1 MATSTRIRTLNFLP
15 DIFKTT
21 TNAQFLAAT
30 LDQIVDQPNTERIE
44 GYIGS
49 KFGYGINA
57 KNKYVIEPTK
67 TRTDY
72 QLDPGVAFLKKDT
85 GIAQDFISYPGIIDA
100 LKLEGGITNNNDRL
114 FESQIYS
121 WDSFT
126 DLDKI
131 INFNQYYWLPEGPD
145 PVTISTDI
153 VFNASDYIITDAP
166 NGYNVTADGQAQGST
181 NPTLTLLRGGTYRFS
196 VNQDSQFWIQ
206 GAPGVTGLDP
216 TQTNV
221 QTRDVFGVSNNGE
234 EVGIVTFTVPAKDA
248 LDEYN
253 FPGNNIVDVV
263 STTPYDQINGQ
274 LLSTVGNI
282 DGISSLNGLTVM
294 FYNTGVPNEQGY
306 ISNFFDETNFDV
318 NSNLVPAQTITISST
333 NSTGNVITCSS
344 TANLVVGQT
353 ITFSGST
360 FGGILVYDAVFPN
373 TIYYVNS
380 IISPT
385 EFTIA
390 QQLFD
395 VGVTPFSVST
405 ASGSGLIANINQ
417 GLNEEGYY
425 TDVTATFYRITYAG
439 SVSDPVLRLV
449 EVGPIPTN
457 QKITAQYGTAWI
469 ARNFY
474 RNVAGTINLVPY
486 NSAILDVLYYQDGT
500 SGNKVGQLRIINSN
514 TTNRIDVVED
524 ILGKKQ
530 YTAPNGVQFTNGL
543 KVVFQ
548 GDIYPVSYE
557 NVQYYVEGVGTAIQ
571 LIPVSDLIAPEPFTS
586 STYIPY
592 DTLPYD
598 IGNYDSNLY
607 IPVTPDYITIARNS
621 INKNPW
627 SRSNRW
633 FHIDVITATATY
645 NNNPNFVTIAA
656 TQENKAKRPI
666 IEFYPNL
673 RLFNSG
679 YLGKAPIDF
688 IDFRTT
694 DAFEYVAGQENYY
707 PDVEVY
713 TAYTATINSAVS
725 STTTTISLSTSD
737 IVGTFQVGQYINDTT
752 NLLPTNAQISNIS
765 VASGITTLTV
775 TWLGNYTFGS
785 TTVASLIAND
795 GQNDNY
801 ALFDGARIVFAADT
815 NENVKDKIYVVRF
828 SSITPLST
836 PVITLTPADDGE
848 VLPLEQ
854 TVAFRGFNYKG
865 KDFYFDSIDWLES
878 QQKTTVNQPPLFDI
892 FDENGISLSNS
903 EYYVGTSFKGNK
915 LFSYGLGS
923 GLDDSILGF
932 PIRYSSID
940 NVGDISFDVSLNADT
955 FNYVRG
961 TTPITQRVNTGYVY
975 NYTVLGEQYRQI
987 GWETAVGSSV
997 QYQLFEFNYFAS
1009 SPTTT
1014 YTCDVSML
1022 SPDASAWPTLQ
1033 VYVNNVLQTGT
1044 YTVTVGPNSTVI
1056 NLEVPDPL
1064 VDTVVQVS
1072 ILSNQVSKIGY
1083 YSVPINLNNNP
1094 LNQDIVVANVGDIR
1108 GQYQSIFY
1116 NNPDITGVVFGA
1128 NNYRDL
1134 GNLVPWG
1141 NRIIQNSASLV
1152 LPGTFLRKQNH
1163 NLFNA
1168 LMFNSKEY
1176 INFKTLLVGTV
1187 NNTDYS
1193 RHYPPAYMLD
1203 DALDQITASKTE
1215 DESFFWSDMLPNK
1228 AAYIT
1233 NTYSFANSLD
1243 VSIYPLSK
1251 VYNYD
1256 TANYNGILVYLT
1268 RTTSGV
1274 TTTTQLIKGI
1284 DYTVSSTSPA
1294 LTVETDL
1301 LPGDQITINEYNQ
1314 TYGSY
1319 CPNTPTKLG
1328 LYPSTIPQ
1336 VILDSNY
1343 VTPTY
1348 FIVGHDGS
1356 YNKLYGDYIDGQL
1369 IDFRDQVLLEFE
1381 KRVYNNLK
1389 LSNVIPINESDVIPG
1404 FWRTTDYSLD
1414 EIKQIY
1420 SINFLNW
1427 VGQNRVNYKKQV
1439 YNANNQYTYNYNRS
1453 GNKINRDP
1461 IPQGYWRGIYEY
1473 FYDTSNPDTKPWEML
1488 GFANQPTWWASRY
1501 GSAPY
1506 TSDNLVLWGDLAAG
1520 YIWNDGVPYVNE
1532 AYVRPELL
1540 QVLPVDTAGNL
1551 VSPFIAI
1558 VGNYY
1563 NQSFVRD
1570 WAVGDVGPTEFSYRR
1585 SSTWPFD
1592 LMKMYALTKP
1602 AEFFNLGVDI
1612 DNYKYN
1618 AEFNQYLVND
1628 RSHLVISDVEIY
1640 GNGTPKTSY
1649 INWIVDYEKQL
1660 GVDATKNITELLDN
1674 LDVRLVYRLAGF
1686 SDKSL
1691 LKFYVEKGTPNS
1703 NNASLLIPD
1712 ESFGVLLY
1720 DNQPFERI
1728 VYSGVIVQS
1737 TPEGYF
1743 KVYGNSQTNAYFT
1756 ISNPKI
1762 NGNYDR
1768 ITLQNLSVQVPK
1780 DYYDTT
1786 TIVSYGTEFYS
1797 LQEVA
1802 VFLSS
1807 YGRYLSTQGVLFDQ
1821 IETGLEVS
1829 WNQMV
1834 AEFLY
1839 WAQSGWEPGSL
1850 INLNPAA
1857 SLISINKDSYIV
1869 QPLTLQQQN
1878 FILNQNLYPI
1888 QSVDMSIVRDGTLF
1902 TAQPLN
1908 QGDTVA
1914 YGQFNIS
1921 NFEHGIVFDNVT
1933 LFDDIIYNLIT
1944 GLRQQR
1950 IIVRGTKT
1958 AEWNGTIDA
1967 QGFILN
1973 QDNIIEWNNETKY
1986 TTGSIVKYKNK
1997 YWIAV
2002 KIIQASEVFDERDWK
2017 ETDYNEIQKG
2027 LLPNSSTRSY
2037 ESTLYYD
2044 VNKANLENDADL
2056 LSFSLIG
2063 YRPRDYLA
2071 LVDLTDITQ
2080 INVYK
2085 NFIKNKG
2092 TLNAVSAFKGA
2103 NLPQG
2108 GIDYEVYENW
2118 AIKAGEF
2125 GGVLNSNFVEFKLNQ
2140 SELTGNP
2147 STVELTNGAYTQGIQ
2162 QQVPLYNIFNYGR
2175 PINSPNVL
2183 PTLPIDTPN
2192 VLFPDAGYV
2201 SFEDVKTYAYY
2212 YFGLT
2217 GAETPIT
2224 RLYQGD
2230 YVWIANL
2237 QGTWQIMSPLSLGTV
2252 IEARNLANGTITLR
2266 FATAHALTKY
2276 SAFAVTNFD
2285 NRVNGYYTV
2294 QNVIDP
2300 FTVLV
2305 SANLNPSVQTIT
2317 GQGIGFKFQS
2327 HRAQE
2332 PSDIINLPLLNNEF
2346 VKNKVWVDLGNEG
2359 SWQVYRKSLNYT
2371 YSNEIVKA
2379 NSQSFGSAVAY
2390 TDNIG
2395 YLIADADA
2403 GVMYRYIYNA
2413 LTEQYELFQTYT
2425 GSASFGTTISY
2436 AGDTFVVSQ
2445 PTGSTASDRTIN
2457 IYQLVSTTLTD
2468 RLELI
2473 QEPIQAPSS
2482 SITNWG
2488 SATAISGDQNWLYVS
2503 DTVNNRVYVY
2513 RKSQVTGKYEYVNII
2528 SITGVGGLDQFGYSL
2543 STDYYGYT
2551 LVIGTPDQNYSS
2563 TIDNSGYSYIF
2574 DRLYQNFEAQ
2584 SSSQPFIPL
2593 LFNLAV
2599 NTNTTTY
2606 NASATTAGS
2615 NKINVDTLQGLT
2627 VGTPSVF
2634 TGPVFGDI
2642 SLNTVYYIRDT
2653 FSPANQVTLST
2664 NKYTETV
2671 DNTYATGNKIR
2682 VSSNSDFV
2690 VNAPIVF
2697 YGETGTSNIV
2707 SGTKYYIKSITTVT
2721 IDTINYDAITISTTI
2736 GGSTFTVSNSD
2747 LNVTAVTFGN
2757 EVTLSSDTG
2766 TMTLNAQTQPVS
2778 VSVNGTTIS
2787 EDQYAVIGNVL
2798 NMYGNITAGDIIT
2811 LDSSTFVLMQT
2822 LSTGTTPRVGTQ
2834 FGQSVAVNK
2843 YASEVLVGAPFQI
2856 SETAGEGAVYRFT
2869 NGGGKYGMITGTVD
2883 CNLTSSE
2890 TILINGFVVTLPIG
2904 GATGAANAI
2913 NKANITNVQA
2923 ANVDDKLVISLV
2935 NTSLATINDKLNIAA
2950 LSPTAYT
2957 GMGIAPYTLTQTITC
2972 PHVGGATQF
2981 GEKIKFN
2988 EFGSFIV
2995 SAPAGTRFAGT
3006 TFDSTDDENFD
3017 NDTIFDNNTTQWVD
3031 PFANAGAVY
3040 MFDYLS
3046 NYNENLLNVG
3056 NFVYAQSVNDIN
3068 QEYGDQPYYGQAIDY
3083 NNYTVIVGSPQFK
3096 PAFVNGQVVVYTN
3109 TAGEQDWV
3117 VFKESNPIVDT
3128 SRIQNGLLY
3137 SASTN
3142 NTLENLDYID
3152 PLQGKLLGVVREN
3165 IDYVSN
3171 TDPASYNSPNATNRG
3186 SSVWGSPQ
3194 IGELWF
3200 DTSNTRFVNYHQP
3213 DVTYNSKWWG
3223 RVFPGSNVSVY
3234 SWISSNVEPSQY
3246 QGPGVPYDTDNY
3258 AIELVQ
3264 DARGSLVPQYFYWV
3278 RNTNIVFSKLGK
3290 TLSDTILEYYII
3302 NPINSGISYFAP
3314 LLPNAFALYNSDP
3327 YINNIDTIF
3336 HVGFSTGTNDDVSH
3350 SVYNLIRANYA
3361 DDFLPGLPAT
3371 NSLDIPESLYDR
3383 MLDSLAGLD
3392 ETGAV
3397 VPDPFLPKPVQ
3408 YGIYARP
3415 RQSFFVNRF
3424 GALQNYLQYA
3434 NEVLAQFP
3442 ITETRS
3448 ANFLFQDGSV
3458 NPSTVNNPNWTG
3470 GTELFYDTQQYWNY
3484 IDWWAAGYNNNTKS
3498 AFRVP
3503 LYADLSTLSVPSGTI
3518 VTVAQNGNGKFEV
3531 YRSNDDNT
3539 WTRIGLEDGTIEFT
3553 NTLWD
3558 YEEARLG
3565 FGDNFFDTTPYDS
3578 FPSQET
3584 RYILRAL
3591 NEQIYT
3597 QELQIYRNKS
3607 LILLFEYIQSE
3618 TIEGQNY
3625 LPWLN
3630 KTSFIDVG
3638 HTIRE
3643 LLPIE
3648 VFQTDNQDF
3657 LQGYLNEV
3665 KPYHVVI
3672 KEFLFKYTG
3681 QDVYDGDIT
3690 DFDLPAQ
3697 YNSTIQKFVSPELVY
3712 ANPSSAYEFLPTD
3725 PIWETQ
3731 AYNQWFDNFGLSI
3744 TGVNG
3749 YPITTLSSYI
3759 SLNSSSFTVDNS
3771 FGFPINGVVLIDAEL
3786 IAYSNVDRSTNTL
3799 SGLTRGVDG
3808 TAITQHIP
3816 GAQLTIDLPAVLLLD
3831 GGRGYTEPPR
3841 VTAYYDETLYGPPKR
3856 PAQLEAVMFLDS
3868 VLSVNVIDPGAGYP
3882 VLPEIRIDPSIS
3894 ILFNSTQ
3901 VSTLTNTIVL
3911 DTPLLQTGD
3920 LVKYIVG
3927 ENTTAVGGLDDGQYY
3942 YINVLETAPAFT
3954 IALYTNYGD
3963 AVNDQRRVV
3972 LFDQGIGS
3980 DNKLNLSARA
3990 SCVSS
3995 SAPIRQNQITLR
4007 FDRTSYTSRVTDW
4020 ESGAFYGSFY
4030 AGLYTNSESI
4040 SSSSISLQST
4050 QPPISNILAS
4060 AAGAAFEI
4068 NSVTNDESS
4077 TWSSRTRDVVATVAD
4092 NKITI
4097 VESAGGTTQGLS
4109 GVGPTI
4115 GFYVGM
4121 PVKFEGA
4128 VGTTGLVNSTTYYVA
4143 EVTNDS
4149 QIKIS
4154 ATDGGPVFSLNAEV
4168 ISVAGLTLY
4177 VGQVLDSTIINITYP
4192 GIRQVTATTAITNKL
4207 TVPLT
4212 LSGQGGTSEFYTNL
4226 PVFFTGN
4233 VFGGIIENETYYVT
4247 TVADNQTF
4255 TLSTKQD
4262 PVMLNITGTSS
4273 TGNLVT
4279 CNSTLGLAVND
4290 PIIFTDLTVSSGTT
4304 NLVEGTTYY
4313 VQSIF
4318 SGTQFKVATNVNSGE
4333 INPGTA
4339 TLTGVVTDQKDTVTL
4354 TTATGN
4360 MTINVGLPISPGQ
4373 INGQQFTFYPTS
4385 AQINDPAYTNG
4396 NLIERVIPATV
4407 TETTT
4412 GTGGWVFLTDTSGG
4426 LTNIYVNMPI
4436 EVDTTYGGLT
4446 AGTVYY
4452 VTEADSIETTVTT
4465 TTAGNALIC
4474 TSTAGF
4480 YVGMPIV
4487 FDGISLGGT
4496 QLDFQ
4501 YYVQSIASS
4510 TSFKIAETPTG
4521 PEVDL
4526 TSDSGSMNALGES
4539 YIKVSTTLSGTP
4551 IALTT
4556 VTAGET
4562 NLTQVIDPTGLDA
4575 ATFDVSSILG
4585 GYRVIVTNDSSGYA
4599 IDNTIVINGSELG
4612 GTDGV
4617 NDLTMTVNTIGT
4629 NGELLSLICS
4639 GTPAGTNTEYY
4650 LKVISAN
4657 ECEVYSDP
4665 LLQIPVAYDD
4675 FSFNGI
4681 RSTTAT
4687 SVTASND
4694 RITVNSN
4701 SLFNVNDP
4709 VVFTGSVFGGL
4720 VVGQTYYI
4728 LAKPT
4733 STTVTV
4739 SATVGGSVVNIAA
4752 DASGTMYMAKSGDYA
4767 LLPEPFFFN
4776 QSLVK
4781 YNNRVYQ
4788 CVVSNNDTDFIFGK
4802 WEVLDSGSRELNALD
4817 RIVGY
4822 YQPTVNMPGLDLTQ
4836 LVNGITYPNSTYY
4849 GNAFAPD
4856 DEYELDTILQDQPF
4870 YPTEIDTASI
4880 IWNGSGYIGVANS
4893 PEYSAIIASPDN
4905 TDWVI
4910 DNISNQPVGV
4920 TDIAY
4925 ANGKYVITTTNAA
4938 TPIYTSPNGTIWST
4952 NGSYTPYG
4960 STPYDEIPYDVTA
4973 LVVESNLLNSV
4984 SYLNNKWVA
4993 VGNNIVTSED
5003 GTVWR
5008 ETDAFTN
5015 GLTNVLNGIIGAN
5028 TTNFTGFVA
5037 VGKGQ
5042 EVVSGITTNVNLLKT
5057 STNGTIWSTLNTLST
5072 KGFNAVAASPT
5083 QLVTV
5088 GEDGVIYASQNG
5100 VNWLGVNEAVIISVN
5115 GSSNEIIV
5123 PSTAGFQVGDT
5134 VRFTNSFGVINSST
5148 SYTISAI
5155 PSTTQVQLTSV
5166 ILSGTVPTS
5175 TTYMYKYPRTETLN
5189 DVHYANGIYV
5199 AVGDVGAGNAVIKTS
5214 SDGYTWTSRNSTVAQ
5229 KLNGVNYNSDD
5240 GVWIVVGDNNVI
5252 LQSTDN
5258 GVTWESSSVF
5268 LTDPTVYNVQGDPFL
5283 SGYGPEEMVPG
5294 VVSDNLTMIVTTRP
5308 GTNWDAT
5315 EYQHVGYNVVST
5327 EIVPDS
5333 GTQTTFSFDNLV
5345 QIPAQIAVW
5354 QIDGITELGT
5364 RLYDGY
5370 DYVTNNSSNWINKI
5384 VELNSPLPL
5393 GDSLRIDV
5401 YEVGNGDQL
5410 VKSNSQ
5416 TDPIR
5421 INDVT
5426 GFNEIYLSCNYSGT
5440 RTSGSGVI
5448 RQGTEPIQTTV
5459 IATESTGDSMVCI
5472 DASKLTINQQIT
5484 FQGDVFGGVAI
5495 DTPYYVKTISNITNR
5510 ITISDSIVSGVAGPT
5525 LQLTSDTGSMDLII
5539 QVGSGAVWS
5548 DPITYH
5554 NGNKLIFGT
5563 VTQISQTKSS
5573 TNTIVCNSTGGI
5585 AINDRITF
5593 SDTMIGGLTPQTTYY
5608 VRSVVDGNEFTVSLT
5623 QGGPVVA
5630 LTDNNGG
5637 ALAITNDYA
5646 FGQVINSTAAKIIFS
5661 AQYNDTVDY
5670 LVYTV
5675 FGETQPQ
5682 QYGYTIP
5689 ETEVFLVPSTPVTTF
5704 TLTNYYSGDNP
5715 ENAVVEHN
5723 GLRLVNLSDYTIDTM
5738 TGVLTLTFSPSA
5750 GDTIA
5755 VTTYNL
5761 TERQYLHTNYGGS
5774 FSGSITTSLTVSN
5787 STHQPG
5793 YDETNYD
5800 IGDYSP
5806 GPDYLTLGSGSTAS
5820 LIVNDA
5826 IIFNAPTI
5834 GGIVANQTYYVVNI
5848 LSSTQFAVSNT
5859 LGGAPLT
5866 LTTASGSMIGIINP
5880 PTVSN
5885 IVAINN
5891 AIAPPIASTLVTTA
5905 TGTVITGTTTAGFV
5919 VGQTIIFKSAGST
5932 IGNIVNGE
5940 YYYVESIIDG
5950 TDFTISET
5958 PGGSAFVVDA
5968 GTVTGTLVVYVG
5980 GLEAV
5985 RVTTGVPHNLATNNV
6000 VRIDGTSGSTQLNNN
6015 IYYVKVVSDTQVD
6028 LYEYGIPGNAGY
6040 DPAYAAI
6047 NYPVVSVS
6055 TYTGGGYIWL
6065 DQTFTLTT
6073 TVARQTYVTTNRIR
6087 VDSTSELVEGTPII
6101 FAGTNIG
6108 NLIANTTYYVK
6119 TIVSSTL
6126 FTISATRG
6134 GSEFVQI
6141 NATGTMGATQ
6151 WEQVNVDRLWVTVNG
6166 YRVPSSSLVIN
6177 PDNNLSILTTIV
6189 PGDIIVITSMM
6200 PTATPNEKV
6209 YINNVTKSGISSVY
6223 RANTETRTWLTS
6235 DLFNTDQT
6243 IYVNDVTRLT
6253 NQIVQNVASPAAID
6267 GVTNIGLTADK
6278 RIICQV
6284 IIYNNTTS
6292 TTLSSSAYRVV
6303 VDNIAPVLKITSGV
6317 STGDSLTITT
6327 IEGNIIYVNG
6337 EQIRF
6342 STVDFTLNSLSNL
6355 QRGANGTGEQ
6365 TFIPEYSEVYGILS
6379 ENRLVQADYFE
6390 TWNSY
6395 IYNTTE
6401 GDPLQISLTAG
6412 ADFLR
6417 ADVS

>member
-44 GYIGS
+44 GYIGT

-57 KNKYVIEPTK
+57 KNKYVVEPTK

-114 FESQIYS
+114 FESQFYS

-153 VFNASDYIITDAP
+153 VFNATDYIITDAP
-166 NGYNVTADGQAQGST
+166 NGYNVVADGQSQGST

-206 GAPGVTGLDP
+206 GQPGVTGLDP
-216 TQTNV
+216 TQLNV
-221 QTRDVFGVSNNGE
+221 QTRDVFGVTNNGA
-234 EVGIVTFTVPAKDA
+234 EVGVVTFTVPAKNA

-263 STTPYDQINGQ
+263 STTPYDQVNGQ
-274 LLSTVGNI
+274 LLSAIGNI
-282 DGISSLNGLTVM
+282 DGISSLDGLTVM

-353 ITFSGST
+353 ITFTGAT
-360 FGGILVYDAVFPN
+360 FGGILTYDTVFPN

-380 IISPT
+380 IVSAT

-390 QQLFD
+390 QNLFD
-395 VGVTPFSVST
+395 VGVTPYGVTT

-425 TDVTATFYRITYAG
+425 TDVSATYYRITYMG
-439 SVSDPVLRLV
+439 DPSDPVLRLV
-449 EVGPIPTN
+449 EVGPISTN
-457 QKITAQYGTAWI
+457 EKITVQYGTEWI
-469 ARNFY
+469 ARKFY
-474 RNVAGTINLVPY
+474 RNVAGTINLIPY
-486 NSAILDVLYYQDGT
+486 NSAILDTLYYQDGT
-500 SGNKVGQLRIINSN
+500 SGNKVGQLRIIDSN
-514 TTNRIDVVED
+514 TTNRIDVLED
-524 ILGKKQ
+524 ILGKTQ

-548 GDIYPVSYE
+548 GDIYPTSYE

-633 FHIDVITATATY
+633 FHIDVINATAEY
-645 NNNPNFVTIAA
+645 NNDPDFVTIAA
-656 TQENKAKRPI
+656 TQANKAKRPI

-713 TAYTATINSAVS
+713 TAYTATINSVTA
-725 STTTTISLSTSD
+725 STTTTITIDTAD
-737 IVGTFQVGQYINDTT
+737 ITGTFQVGQYINDST
-752 NLLPTNAQISNIS
+752 NLLPTNTQISDIT
-765 VASGITTLTV
+765 VASGVTTLTV
-775 TWLGNYTFGS
+775 TWLGNYTFTGTS
-785 TTVASLIAND
+785 VASLIAND

-801 ALFDGARIVFAADT
+801 ALFDGARVVFAADT
-815 NENVKDKIYVVRF
+815 NEDVKDKIYVVRF
-828 SSITPLST
+828 SAVTELAT
-836 PVITLTPADDGE
+836 PVITLTPADDGN

-854 TVAFRGFNYKG
+854 TVAFRGYNYQG
-865 KDFYFDSIDWLES
+865 KDFYFDGIDWFES

-903 EYYVGTSFKGNK
+903 DYYVGSSFEGTK
-915 LFSYGLGS
+915 LFAYGLGS

-940 NVGDISFDVSLNADT
+940 NVGDISFDVSLNSDT

-961 TTPITQRVNTGYVY
+961 TTPITQKVNTGYVY

-987 GWETAVGSSV
+987 GWETAVGNSV
-997 QYQLFEFNYFAS
+997 QYQIFEFNYYAS
-1009 SPTTT
+1009 TPTTT
-1014 YTCDVSML
+1014 YTCDVSMV
-1022 SPDASAWPTLQ
+1022 SADTSQWPTLQ
-1033 VYVNNVLQTGT
+1033 VYVNNVLQTGN

-1056 NLEVPDPL
+1056 NFTVPDPL

-1072 ILSNQVSKIGY
+1072 ILSDQVSKVAY
-1083 YSVPINLNNNP
+1083 YQVPINLNNNP
-1094 LNQDIVVANVGDIR
+1094 LNQDIIVANVGDIR

-1116 NNPDITGVVFGA
+1116 NNPNTTGNVFGA

-1176 INFKTLLVGTV
+1176 INFKTLLVNTV
-1187 NNTDYS
+1187 NNTDYNRYYS
-1193 RHYPPAYMLD
+1193 PAYMLD

-1215 DESFFWSDMLPNK
+1215 DESFFWSDMLPSK
-1228 AAYIT
+1228 AAYIS

-1243 VSIYPLSK
+1243 VSIYPLSRI
-1251 VYNYD
+1251 YDYD
-1256 TANYNGILVYLT
+1256 TANYYGILVYLT
-1268 RTTSGV
+1268 RTTDGV
-1274 TTTTQLIKGI
+1274 TTTTQLIRGV
-1284 DYTVSSTSPA
+1284 DYTVSSTSPS

-1336 VILDSNY
+1336 VILDDNY

-1348 FIVGHDGS
+1348 FILGHDGS

-1389 LSNVIPINESDVIPG
+1389 LSNVIPITESEVIPG
-1404 FWRTTDYSLD
+1404 FWRTTDYTLD
-1414 EIKQIY
+1414 EVKQMY
-1420 SINFLNW
+1420 SVNFLNW

-1439 YNANNQYTYNYNRS
+1439 YVANNQYTYNYNRS
-1453 GNKINRDP
+1453 GNKINKDP

-1473 FYDTSNPDTKPWEML
+1473 FYDTSNPDTRPWEML
-1488 GFANQPTWWASRY
+1488 GFTNQPTWWASRY

-1520 YIWNDGVPYVNE
+1520 YVWNNGEPYINE

-1540 QVLPVDTAGNL
+1540 QVLPVDSAGEL
-1551 VSPFIAI
+1551 VSPFISI
-1558 VGNYY
+1558 VGNYS
-1563 NQSFVRD
+1563 NQSFVKD
-1570 WAVGDVGPTEFSYRR
+1570 WVVGDGGPTEFSYRR

-1592 LMKMYALTKP
+1592 LMKLYALTKP

-1618 AEFNQYLVND
+1618 AEFNQYLVNN
-1628 RSHLVISDVEIY
+1628 RSHLVISDVEVY

-1649 INWIVDYEKQL
+1649 INWVVDYEKQI
-1660 GVDATKNITELLDN
+1660 GVNATQNITDLLDN

-1686 SDKSL
+1686 SDKNL

-1728 VYSGVIVQS
+1728 IYSGVIVQS

-1743 KVYGNSQTNAYFT
+1743 KVYGNSQTNAYFN
-1756 ISNPKI
+1756 ILNPKI
-1762 NGNYDR
+1762 NGNYDK
-1768 ITLQNLSVQVPK
+1768 ITLQNVSVQVPK
-1780 DYYDTT
+1780 DYFDTT
-1786 TIVSYGTEFYS
+1786 SIVAYGTELYS

-1807 YGRYLSTQGVLFDQ
+1807 YGRYLTSQGVLFDQ

-1829 WNQMV
+1829 WNQMI

-1839 WAQSGWEPGSL
+1839 WAQSGWEPGS
-1850 INLNPAA
+1850 IVNLNPAA
-1857 SLISINKDSYIV
+1857 NLISINKDSYIV

-1997 YWIAV
+1997 YWIAL

-2017 ETDYNEIQKG
+2017 ETDYNEVQKG

-2140 SELTGNP
+2140 TELTGNP
-2147 STVELTNGAYTQGIQ
+2147 STVELTNGVYTPGIQ

-2175 PINSPNVL
+2175 PITTPDVL

-2192 VLFPDAGYV
+2192 ILFPDAGYV
-2201 SFEDVKTYAYY
+2201 SFEDVKAYAYY
-2212 YFGLT
+2212 YFGLA

-2252 IEARNLANGTITLR
+2252 VEARNLANGTITIR
-2266 FATAHALTKY
+2266 FATAQTLSKY

-2285 NRVNGYYTV
+2285 NRINGYYTV

-2300 FTVLV
+2300 YTVLV
-2305 SANLNPSVQTIT
+2305 SANLNPAIQTIT

-2327 HRAQE
+2327 HRAEE
-2332 PSDIINLPLLNNEF
+2332 PSDIVNLPLLDNEF
-2346 VKNKVWVDLGNEG
+2346 TKNKVWVDLGNEG
-2359 SWQVYRKSLNYT
+2359 SWQVYRKSLNYQ
-2371 YSNEIVKA
+2371 YSSEIVKS
-2379 NSQSFGSAVAY
+2379 NSQTFGSAVAY
-2390 TDNIG
+2390 TDAIG

-2403 GVMYRYIYNA
+2403 GEVYRYVYNA

-2436 AGDTFVVSQ
+2436 SGNTFVISQ
-2445 PTGSTASDRTIN
+2445 PSGATSNDRTVS
-2457 IYQLVSTTLTD
+2457 IYQLVSNTLTD

-2473 QEPIQAPSS
+2473 QEPIVAPSS
-2482 SITNWG
+2482 AITSWG

-2503 DTVNNRVYVY
+2503 DTVNNQVYAY
-2513 RKSQVTGKYEYVNII
+2513 RKSQITSKYEYATTI
-2528 SITGVGGLDQFGYSL
+2528 SIIGVGGTDQFGYSL
-2543 STDYYGYT
+2543 STDYYGHT
-2551 LVIGTPDQNYSS
+2551 LVVGTPDQNYNE
-2563 TIDNSGYSYIF
+2563 TTDNSGYSYIF
-2574 DRLYQNFEAQ
+2574 DRLYQNVEAQ

-2593 LFNLAV
+2593 LFNLTVAP
-2599 NTNTTTY
+2599 NTTTY
-2606 NASATTAGS
+2606 NASQTAATT
-2615 NKINVDTLQGLT
+2615 NKVTVDTLQGLNI
-2627 VGTPSVF
+2627 GIPAVF

-2642 SLNTVYYIRDT
+2642 ALNNVYYVRDT
-2653 FSPANQVTLST
+2653 FAPANEITLST
-2664 NKYTETV
+2664 NKYTAIA

-2682 VSSNSDFV
+2682 VDDNSNFV
-2690 VNAPIVF
+2690 LNSPIIF

-2707 SGTKYYIKSITTVT
+2707 SGTKYYVKSITTVT
-2721 IDTINYDAITISTTI
+2721 IDTVDYDAITISSTL
-2736 GGSTFTVSNSD
+2736 GGSTFTVANSEI
-2747 LNVTAVTFGN
+2747 NVTAVTFGD
-2757 EVTLSSDTG
+2757 EFTLSSDTG
-2766 TMTLNAQTQPVS
+2766 TMTLNAQTQPVF
-2778 VSVNGTTIS
+2778 VSVNGTNVA
-2787 EDQYAVIGNVL
+2787 EDQYAVVGNVL
-2798 NMYGNITAGDIIT
+2798 YMYGNITAGDIIT
-2811 LDSSTFVLMQT
+2811 VSSSTFVLMQT
-2822 LSTGTTPRVGTQ
+2822 LTIGTTPRVGTQ

-2843 YASEVLVGAPFQI
+2843 YASEVLVGAPFQL
-2856 SETAGEGAVYRFT
+2856 SDTAGEGAVYRYT
-2869 NGGGKYGMITGTVD
+2869 SGGNKYGMISGTTT
-2883 CNLTSSE
+2883 CSITTAQ
-2890 TILINGFVVTLPIG
+2890 TILINGFAVTLPIG

-2913 NKANITNVQA
+2913 NEARITNVEA
-2923 ANVDDKLVISLV
+2923 ANVDGKLVISLI
-2935 NTSLATINDKLNIAA
+2935 NASLATINDKLNIAA
-2950 LSPTAYT
+2950 LSPSAYINM
-2957 GMGIAPYTLTQTITC
+2957 GMTPYTLTQTITC

-2988 EFGSFIV
+2988 EFDSFIV

-3031 PFANAGAVY
+3031 PFVNAGAVY

-3068 QEYGDQPYYGQAIDY
+3068 QNYGNQPYYGQAIDF
-3083 NNYTVIVGSPQFK
+3083 NNYTVIVGSPQFR
-3096 PAFVNGQVVVYTN
+3096 PNVVNGQVVVYTN
-3109 TAGEQDWV
+3109 TAGVQDWV
-3117 VFKESNPIVDT
+3117 VYKESNPIVDS

-3137 SASTN
+3137 SAITN

-3171 TDPASYNSPNATNRG
+3171 ADPASYNSPNATNKG
-3186 SSVWGSPQ
+3186 SGVWGSPQ
-3194 IGELWF
+3194 VGELWF

-3223 RVFPGSNVSVY
+3223 RVFPGSNVAVY
-3234 SWISSNVEPSQY
+3234 SWISSNVVPSQY
-3246 QGPGVPYDTDNY
+3246 QGPGVPYNTDTY

-3278 RNTNIVFSKLGK
+3278 RNTNIVFTKLGK

-3327 YINNIDTIF
+3327 YINNTDTIF
-3336 HVGFSTGTNDDVSH
+3336 HVGFSTGTNDDESH
-3350 SVYNLIRANYA
+3350 SVYNLIRSNYA

-3371 NSLDIPESLYDR
+3371 NSIDTPESLYDR
-3383 MLDSLAGLD
+3383 LLDSLAGVD

-3397 VPDPFLPKPVQ
+3397 VPDPYLPKPVQ

-3424 GALQNYLQYA
+3424 GALKNYLQYA
-3434 NEVLAQFP
+3434 NEVLSQFP
-3442 ITETRS
+3442 ISETRS
-3448 ANFLFQDGSV
+3448 SNFLFKDGSI
-3458 NPSTVNNPNWTG
+3458 NPSTVDNPNWTG
-3470 GTELFYDTQQYWNY
+3470 STELFYDTQQYWNY
-3484 IDWWAAGYNNNTKS
+3484 IDWWATGYNNTTKS
-3498 AFRVP
+3498 SLRVP
-3503 LYADLSTLSVPSGTI
+3503 LYADLSTLSVPAGTI

-3531 YRSNDDNT
+3531 YRSNEDTT
-3539 WTRIGLEDGTIEFT
+3539 WTRIGLEDGTIEFSS
-3553 NTLWD
+3553 TLWD

-3565 FGDNFFDTTPYDS
+3565 FGDNFFDTTPFDE
-3578 FPSQET
+3578 FPSEET

-3607 LILLFEYIQSE
+3607 LILLFEYIQTE
-3618 TIEGQNY
+3618 TIESQNY

-3681 QDVYDGDIT
+3681 EDVYDGDIT

-3697 YNSTIQKFVSPELVY
+3697 YDSTIQKFVSPELVY
-3712 ANPSSAYEFLPTD
+3712 ANPSSAYQFLPTD

-3731 AYNQWFDNFGLSI
+3731 AYNQWFNNFGLSI
-3744 TGVNG
+3744 TGVND

-3759 SLNSSSFTVDNS
+3759 SLNSNSFTVDNS
-3771 FGFPINGVVLIDAEL
+3771 FGFPINGVVLIDSEL

-3799 SGLTRGVDG
+3799 SGLTRGIDG

-3816 GAQLTIDLPAVLLLD
+3816 GAQLIIDLPAVLLLD
-3831 GGRGYTEPPR
+3831 GGRGYTEPPK

-3856 PAQLEAVMFLDS
+3856 AAQLEAVMYLDS

-3894 ILFNSTQ
+3894 IAFSSTQ

-3920 LVKYIVG
+3920 LIKYVVG
-3927 ENTTAVGGLDDGQYY
+3927 DNTTAVGGLDDGQYY

-3954 IALYTNYGD
+3954 VALYTNYGD
-3963 AVNDQRRVV
+3963 AVSDERRVV
-3972 LFDQGIGS
+3972 LFNTGTGS
-3980 DNKLNLSARA
+3980 NNKLNLSARA
-3990 SCVSS
+3990 SCVSTS
-3995 SAPIRQNQITLR
+3995 IPVRQNQITLR
-4007 FDRTSYTSRVTDW
+4007 FDRTSYTSRVIDW

-4030 AGLYTNSESI
+4030 AGLYNNSESI

-4050 QPPISNILAS
+4050 QPPIDSILAS

-4068 NSVTNDESS
+4068 NSVTNNESL
-4077 TWSSRTRDVVATVAD
+4077 TWSSRTRNVTATVAD

-4097 VESAGGTTQGLS
+4097 VESAGGTTQGLA

-4121 PVKFEGA
+4121 PIKFEGA
-4128 VGTTGLVNSTTYYVA
+4128 VGTTNLVNDTTYYVA

-4154 ATDGGPVFSLNAEV
+4154 VTDGGPVFSLNAES
-4168 ISVAGLTLY
+4168 ISVAGLLLY
-4177 VGQVLDSTIINITYP
+4177 VGQVNDSTIININYP
-4192 GIRQVTATTAITNKL
+4192 GIRQITATTSTNKL
-4207 TVPLT
+4207 TVPLS

-4226 PVFFTGN
+4226 PIFFTGN
-4233 VFGGIIENETYYVT
+4233 VFGGVVENETYYVT

-4255 TLSTKQD
+4255 TMSTEQD
-4262 PVMLNITGTSS
+4262 PLMLNITATSS
-4273 TGNLVT
+4273 TGNVVT
-4279 CNSTLGLAVND
+4279 CNSTLGLTVND
-4290 PIIFTDLTVSSGTT
+4290 PIIFTDFTVSSGSI

-4313 VQSIF
+4313 VQSIY
-4318 SGTQFKVATNVNSGE
+4318 SGTQFKVSTNINSGE
-4333 INPGTA
+4333 IDPGTA
-4339 TLTGVVTDQKDTVTL
+4339 TLTGTVTNQKDTVTL
-4354 TTATGN
+4354 STATGS
-4360 MTINVGLPISPGQ
+4360 MTMNVGLPVSPGQ

-4407 TETTT
+4407 TEVTS
-4412 GTGGWVFLTDTSGG
+4412 GEGGWVFLTATSGG

-4465 TTAGNALIC
+4465 TTAGNVLIC

-4480 YVGMPIV
+4480 YEGMPIV
-4487 FDGISLGGT
+4487 FNGTSLGGT
-4496 QLDFQ
+4496 ELDFQ
-4501 YYVQSIASS
+4501 YYVHTIVDG
-4510 TSFKIAETPTG
+4510 TSFKISETPTG
-4521 PEVDL
+4521 TEVDL
-4526 TSDSGSMNALGES
+4526 TSDSGSMNALGET

-4562 NLTQVIDPTGLDA
+4562 NLTQVPDPTGADA

-4585 GYRVIVTNDSSGYA
+4585 GYRVIITNASTGYA
-4599 IDNTIVINGSELG
+4599 IDNTITIDGSELG

-4639 GTPAGTNTEYY
+4639 GTPAGTDSNYY

-4657 ECEVYSDP
+4657 QCEVYSDS
-4665 LLQIPVAYDD
+4665 LMQIPVAYDD
-4675 FSFNGI
+4675 FAYTGI

-4694 RITVNSN
+4694 RITVGS
-4701 SLFNVNDP
+4701 STSFSVNDP

-4728 LAKPT
+4728 L
-4733 STTVTV
+4733 STGTGWVTV
-4739 SATVGGSVVNIAA
+4739 SETVGGSVFNIAS

-4767 LLPEPFFFN
+4767 LLPEPFYFN
-4776 QSLVK
+4776 QSVVK
-4781 YNNRVYQ
+4781 YNNKVYQ
-4788 CVVSNNDTDFIFGK
+4788 CIVSNNDTDFIFGK
-4802 WEVLDSGSRELNALD
+4802 WEMLDSGSRELNALD

-4836 LVNGITYPNSTYY
+4836 LVNGITYPNPTYY

-4870 YPTEIDTASI
+4870 YPSEIDTVAI
-4880 IWNGSGYIGVANS
+4880 VWDGTGYVGAANN
-4893 PEYSAIIASPDN
+4893 PNYSAVISSPDN

-4910 DNISNQPVGV
+4910 DNIANQPVGV
-4920 TDIAY
+4920 SDIIHADS
-4925 ANGKYVITTTNAA
+4925 KYVITTTNSA
-4938 TPIYTSPNGTIWST
+4938 TPLYTSVDGIVWST
-4952 NGSYTPYG
+4952 TSSNS
-4960 STPYDEIPYDVTA
+4960 SIS
-4973 LVVESNLLNSV
+4973 VEATSLNSV

-5003 GTVWR
+5003 ATVWR

-5015 GLTNVLNGIIGAN
+5015 GLTNELNGVVGAN

-5042 EVVSGITTNVNLLKT
+5042 TVVSGTTTDVNILKT
-5057 STNGTIWSTLNTLST
+5057 SSNGTIWSTLNPLSY
-5072 KGFNAVAASPT
+5072 KGFNAVTASST

-5088 GEDGVIYASQNG
+5088 GEDGVIYTSQNG

-5123 PSTAGFQVGDT
+5123 PSTAGFQLGDT
-5134 VRFTNSFGVINSST
+5134 VRFTSSFDVISSST

-5155 PSTTQVQLTSV
+5155 PSSTQIQLTSTTFTGV
-5166 ILSGTVPTS
+5166 VPTV
-5175 TTYMYKYPRTETLN
+5175 TTYMYLYPRTETLN
-5189 DVHYANGIYV
+5189 DVHYANGIFV
-5199 AVGDVGAGNAVIKTS
+5199 AVGNTGTIKTS
-5214 SDGYTWTSRNSTVAQ
+5214 TDAYAWTTATSGTTQ
-5229 KLNGVNYNSDD
+5229 HLNGINYNSDD
-5240 GVWIVVGDNNVI
+5240 NVWIVAGDNNVI

-5268 LTDPTVYNVQGDPFL
+5268 LTDPTIYNVTGDPFL

-5315 EYQHVGYNVVST
+5315 EYQHVGYNVVSA
-5327 EIVPDS
+5327 EIVPES

-5354 QIDGITELGT
+5354 QIDGITGLGT

-5370 DYVTNNSSNWINKI
+5370 DYVTNNSANWITKT

-5393 GDSLRIDV
+5393 GDSLRIDA

-5410 VKSNSQ
+5410 VKSNSE

-5421 INDVT
+5421 ENDVT

-5440 RTSGSGVI
+5440 RTNGSGVI
-5448 RQGTEPIQTTV
+5448 RQGTEPLQTVVTV
-5459 IATESTGDSMVCI
+5459 TDGTSDSMLCTDV
-5472 DASKLTINQQIT
+5472 STLTINQQIT
-5484 FQGDVFGGVAI
+5484 FQGDVFGGVSI
-5495 DTPYYVKTISNITNR
+5495 DTPYYVKTISNITNT

-5539 QVGSGAVWS
+5539 QVGSGTVWS
-5548 DPITYH
+5548 DPIAYH

-5563 VTQISQTKSS
+5563 VTQVSQTKSS

-5585 AINDRITF
+5585 AVNDRITF
-5593 SDTMIGGLTPQTTYY
+5593 SNTMIGGLTPQTTYY
-5608 VRSVVDGNEFTVSLT
+5608 VLSVVDGNEFTVST
-5623 QGGPVVA
+5623 TEGGSIVS
-5630 LTDNNGG
+5630 LTDDNGG
-5637 ALAITNDYA
+5637 ALAVTNDYA
-5646 FGQVINSTAAKIIFS
+5646 FGQVANSITAKIIFT
-5661 AQYNDTVDY
+5661 APYNNANDY
-5670 LVYTV
+5670 LVYSV
-5675 FGETQPQ
+5675 FGETQPE

-5689 ETEVFLVPSTPVTTF
+5689 ETEIFLIPDTPVTSF
-5704 TLTNYYSGDNP
+5704 TLSNYYSGDNT

-5723 GLRLVNLSDYTIDTM
+5723 GLRLVNVSDYTINTT
-5738 TGVLTLTFSPSA
+5738 TGVLTLTFAPSA

-5761 TERQYLHTNYGGS
+5761 TERQYLHTSYGGS
-5774 FSGSITTSLTVSN
+5774 FSGAVTTNLVVSDA
-5787 STHQPG
+5787 THEPG
-5793 YDETNYD
+5793 YDESNYD
-5800 IGDYSP
+5800 IDDYSP
-5806 GPDYLTLGSGSTAS
+5806 GPDYLTLSSGSTTS
-5820 LIVNDA
+5820 LNINDA
-5826 IIFNAPTI
+5826 VIFSDPTL
-5834 GGIVANQTYYVVNI
+5834 GGIVANQIYYVVAI
-5848 LSSTQFAVSNT
+5848 LTSTDFAVSET
-5859 LGGAPLT
+5859 LGGTPVT
-5866 LTTASGSMIGIINP
+5866 LTTESGSMTGITNP
-5880 PTVSN
+5880 PSVAN
-5885 IVAINN
+5885 IVAIDN
-5891 AIAPPIASTLVTTA
+5891 AIASPIATTLVTTA
-5905 TGTVITGTTTAGFV
+5905 TGTVITGTSTAGFV
-5919 VGQTIIFKSAGST
+5919 VGQTIIFKSASST
-5932 IGNIVNGE
+5932 IGSIVNGT

-5968 GTVTGTLVVYVG
+5968 GTVSGTLIAYVG

-6000 VRIDGTSGSTQLNNN
+6000 VRIDGTTGSTQLNNN
-6015 IYYVKVVSDTQVD
+6015 TYYVKVVSDTQVD
-6028 LYEYGIPGNAGY
+6028 LYNATY
-6040 DPAYAAI
+6040 DPTYGYV
-6047 NYPVVSVS
+6047 NSPVVSVS

-6065 DQTFTLTT
+6065 NQSFTLTT
-6073 TVARQTYVTTNRIR
+6073 TIARQTYSSTNRIR
-6087 VDSTSELVEGTPII
+6087 VDNTSELVEGTPIV
-6101 FAGTNIG
+6101 FTGTSIG
-6108 NLIANTTYYVK
+6108 NLVAGTTYYVK
-6119 TIVSSTL
+6119 SIASSTL

-6141 NATGTMGATQ
+6141 NATGTMGVTQ
-6151 WEQVNVDRLWVTVNG
+6151 WEQINVDRLWVTVNG
-6166 YRVPSSSLVIN
+6166 YRVPSTSLVIN
-6177 PDNNLSILTTIV
+6177 PDNNLSILTVIV
-6189 PGDIIVITSMM
+6189 PGDVIIITSMM
-6200 PTATPNEKV
+6200 PTATPNEEV
-6209 YINNVTKSGISSVY
+6209 YINNVNKNGIATVY
-6223 RANTETRTWLTS
+6223 RANTETRTWLTT
-6235 DLFNTDQT
+6235 DLFDTDQT
-6243 IYVNDVTRLT
+6243 IHVNDVTRLT
-6253 NQIVQNVASPAAID
+6253 NQIIQNVTAPAAVD
-6267 GVTNIGLTADK
+6267 GVTTIGLTADK

-6284 IIYNNTTS
+6284 IVYNNATS
-6292 TTLSSSAYRVV
+6292 TTLSTSAYSVV
-6303 VDNIAPVLKITSGV
+6303 VENIAPVLKITSGV
-6317 STGDSLTITT
+6317 TAGDSLTITT
-6327 IEGNIIYVNG
+6327 IEGNVIYVNG

-6342 STVDFTLNSLSNL
+6342 SSVDFTANSLSNI

-6365 TFIPEYSEVYGILS
+6365 TFIPKYSEVYSTLS
-6379 ENRLVQADYFE
+6379 ENRLAQADYSE

-6395 IYNTTE
+6395 IYNTTD
-6401 GDPLQISLTAG
+6401 GDPLQISLTTG
-6412 ADFLR
+6412 ANFLR
-6417 ADVS
+6417 EDVS